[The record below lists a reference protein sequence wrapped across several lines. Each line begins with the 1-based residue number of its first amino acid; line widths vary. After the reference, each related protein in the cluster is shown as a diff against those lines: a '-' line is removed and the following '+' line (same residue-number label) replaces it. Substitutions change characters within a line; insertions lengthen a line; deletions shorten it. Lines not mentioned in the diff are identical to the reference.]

1 MIKNYIKITFRNLVR
16 NKLYSVINIAGL
28 SIGIAGS
35 LLMLVYVSDQ
45 LSYESMHKNADNIV
59 RVSAGFGN
67 GDNIMKLAGAMPG
80 IGPAAAEEIPEVKAS
95 VRFRK
100 RYNAK
105 VKVGDKEFVED
116 NFFFADSNVFK
127 VFTFPFVTGKQNS
140 ALNNPN
146 SIVISEAVA
155 NKYFGSDRNAIGKN
169 LILDNK
175 YNFTIT
181 GIIKDMPANTYLRCD
196 FIAPYSKAIE
206 IYNITQPWQTWGEDY
221 TFLYLRDNVS
231 LNDLK
236 NKLDKVLVKHTNEK
250 FAKFLSFYV
259 LPLRDI
265 YLKSDMIGELG
276 PTGNIKSIYI
286 FSSIA
291 LLLLIIACLNFV
303 NLSTARSLRR
313 SKEVG
318 LRKVLGANRAGLF
331 RQFWGE
337 SIIITLLAVA
347 VSLIFFEFLSPILFK
362 YFDVN
367 ITGIN
372 YFDSNFFII
381 LIGIIFFVSL
391 IAGIYPAI
399 FLSKYQPVDSL
410 KGIRTPGSSG
420 AGLRKALVVLQFSIS
435 IFLLIGTAAIYKQL
449 NYMLTTNAGFDKKDI
464 YIVSYPASQKGAADK
479 YPVLKNEFLSVPG
492 VMDVSGVYTLPGSG
506 NKEQQS
512 FRLKGE
518 SKDEALT
525 MQASG
530 VDYNFIQTL
539 GIKLLQGRIF
549 SEQYGTDKDNSII
562 INETAARKLGLKN
575 PVGTEV
581 YIPSGTG
588 RERLVKIIGVI
599 KDFHTASFHEKIEPL
614 FLYINPVRFYNIAV
628 KIDPKYTKQAL
639 ASLKDKFKE
648 VIPNKSFNYE
658 TLTEQ
663 YNSIY
668 QSDEK
673 TGSLIMIF
681 AILSVIVASMGLFG
695 LSSFA
700 TEVRMKEIGIRK
712 ILGADIFNISFLLS
726 KDFTKWVLVANI
738 IAWPVAYYAIS
749 KWLDDFAYKTEMGI
763 WIYILAAV
771 VALLISILTIS
782 FQSIKAANT
791 NPVKTLRYE

>member
-1 MIKNYIKITFRNLVR
+1 MLKNYIRVALRNIIK
-16 NKLYSVINIAGL
+16 NKLYSVINITGL

-35 LLMLVYVSDQ
+35 LLMLVYVSNQ

-80 IGPAAAEEIPEVKAS
+80 IGPAAVEEIPEVKAS

-105 VKVGDKEFVED
+105 VKVGNKEFIED

-127 VFTFPFVTGKQNS
+127 VFTFPFVAGDQNT
-140 ALNNPN
+140 ALISPN
-146 SIVISEAVA
+146 SIVISEEIAK
-155 NKYFGSDRNAIGKN
+155 KYFGNDNAIGKN
-169 LILDNK
+169 IILDDK
-175 YNFTIT
+175 YNFTVT
-181 GIIKDMPANTYLRCD
+181 GIIKDVPANTYLRCD
-196 FIAPYSKAIE
+196 FIAPYSKAVA
-206 IYNITQPWQTWGEDY
+206 IYKINQPWMTWGEDF
-221 TFLYLRDNVS
+221 TFLYLRNNVS
-231 LNDLK
+231 VNNLT
-236 NKLDKVLVKHTNEK
+236 NKLDKLLTEHTNEN
-250 FAKFLSFYV
+250 FAKLLSFYV
-259 LPLRDI
+259 LPLKDI
-265 YLKSDMIGELG
+265 YLKSNMIGELG
-276 PTGNIKSIYI
+276 PTGNVKSIYI

-291 LLLLIIACLNFV
+291 LLLLLIACLNFI

-331 RQFWGE
+331 KQFWGE
-337 SIIITLLAVA
+337 SIIITFFAVFI
-347 VSLIFFEFLSPILFK
+347 SLIFFEFLSPLLFK

-367 ITGIN
+367 ISGIN
-372 YFDSNFFII
+372 YFDTNFFLIFTGII
-381 LIGIIFFVSL
+381 LFVSF
-391 IAGIYPAI
+391 IAGIYPAL
-399 FLSKYQPVDSL
+399 FLSKYKPVDSL
-410 KGIRTPGSSG
+410 KGVKTPGSSG
-420 AGLRKALVVLQFSIS
+420 ASLRKTLVVLQFSIS

-449 NYMLTTNAGFDKKDI
+449 NYMLNADPGFNKRDVFVI
-464 YIVSYPASQKGAADK
+464 SYPASQKGAADK
-479 YPVLKNEFLSVPG
+479 YFVLKNEFLSVHG
-492 VMDVSGVYTLPGSG
+492 VENVSGVYTLPGSN

-512 FRLKGE
+512 FRLKGQ
-518 SKDEALT
+518 SKDDAMT

-530 VDYNFIQTL
+530 VDYDFIKTL
-539 GIKLLQGRIF
+539 GIKLLKGRNF
-549 SEQYGTDKDNSII
+549 SEKFGTDKDNSII
-562 INETAARKLGLKN
+562 INETAARKLGLKD

-581 YIPSGTG
+581 YIPQGKG
-588 RERLVKIIGVI
+588 NHLVKIIGVI
-599 KDFHTASFHEKIEPL
+599 QDFHTASFHEKIEPL
-614 FLYINPVRFYNIAV
+614 FLYVNPARFYNIAV
-628 KIDPKYTKQAL
+628 KIDPRYRKEAL

-648 VIPNKSFNYE
+648 IMPGKDFSYE

-663 YNSIY
+663 YRSMY

-712 ILGADIFNISFLLS
+712 VLGADIKSILVLLS
-726 KDFTKWVLVANI
+726 KDFTKWVLIANI
-738 IAWPVAYYAIS
+738 IAFPVAYYAIS
-749 KWLDDFAYKTEMGI
+749 KWLEDFAYKTDMGI
-763 WIYILAAV
+763 WIYILSAV

-782 FQSIKAANT
+782 FQSIKAANA

>member
-449 NYMLTTNAGFDKKDI
+449 NYMLTANAGFDKKDI

-539 GIKLLQGRIF
+539 GIKLLQGRNF
-549 SEQYGTDKDNSII
+549 SEKYGTDKDNSII

-791 NPVKTLRYE
+791 NPVKTLRY

>member
-1 MIKNYIKITFRNLVR
+1 MIKNYIKIAFRNLTR
-16 NKLYSVINIAGL
+16 NKLYSIINIAGL

-45 LSYESMHKNADNIV
+45 LSYECMHKNADNIV

-100 RYNAK
+100 SYNAK
-105 VKVGDKEFVED
+105 VKVGDKELLED
-116 NFFFADSNVFK
+116 NFFFADSNVFN
-127 VFTFPFVTGKQNS
+127 VFTFPFVAGNRNT

-146 SIVISEAVA
+146 SVVISEAMA
-155 NKYFGSDRNAIGKN
+155 KKYFDNENAMGKD
-169 LILDNK
+169 LILDDK
-175 YNFTIT
+175 YNFTVT
-181 GIIKDMPANTYLRCD
+181 GIIKNVPANTYLRCD

-206 IYNITQPWQTWGEDY
+206 IYNINQPWNTWGEDY

-236 NKLDKVLVKHTNEK
+236 NKLDKVLVKHTNEQ
-250 FAKFLSFYV
+250 FAKFLSFYL

-265 YLKSDMIGELG
+265 YLKSDMLGELG
-276 PTGNIKSIYI
+276 PTGKIRSIYI

-291 LLLLIIACLNFV
+291 ILLLLIACLNFV

-331 RQFWGE
+331 KQFWGE
-337 SIIITLLAVA
+337 SIIITLLAVFI
-347 VSLIFFEFLSPILFK
+347 SLIFFEFLNPVLFK
-362 YFDVN
+362 YFNVN
-367 ITGIN
+367 IAGIS
-372 YFDSNFFII
+372 YFNSNFFLI

-391 IAGIYPAI
+391 VAGIYPAI
-399 FLSKYQPVDSL
+399 FLSKYKPVDSL
-410 KGIRTPGSSG
+410 KGIRVPGSSG
-420 AGLRKALVVLQFSIS
+420 SGLRKLLVVLQFSIS

-449 NYMLTTNAGFDKKDI
+449 NYMLTANAGFNKNDI
-464 YIVSYPASQKGAADK
+464 IVVSYPASQEGAADK
-479 YPVLKNEFLSVPG
+479 YPVLKNQFLTIPG
-492 VMDVSGVYTLPGSG
+492 VEYVSGVYTLPGSG

-512 FRLKGE
+512 FRLKGQA
-518 SKDEALT
+518 KDEAMT

-530 VDYNFIQTL
+530 VDYDFIKAL
-539 GIKLLQGRIF
+539 GIKLIEGRNF
-549 SEQYGTDKDNSII
+549 SEQYGTDKDDAII
-562 INETAARKLGLKN
+562 INETAERKLGLKN
-575 PVGTEV
+575 PIGTEV
-581 YIPSGTG
+581 YIPGG
-588 RERLVKIIGVI
+588 KGERLVKIIGVI

-614 FLYINPVRFYNIAV
+614 FLYINPVRFFNIAV

-639 ASLKDKFKE
+639 AALTDKFKE
-648 VIPNKSFNYE
+648 VIPDKGFNYE

-663 YNSIY
+663 YNSLY

-712 ILGADIFNISFLLS
+712 VLGADALKISFLLS

-738 IAWPVAYYAIS
+738 IAWPAAYYAIS
-749 KWLDDFAYKTEMGI
+749 KWLEDFAYKTDMGI
-763 WIYILAAV
+763 WIYILAAAA
-771 VALLISILTIS
+771 ALLISVLTIS
-782 FQSIKAANT
+782 FQSIKAANS
-791 NPVKTLRYE
+791 NPVVTLRYE

>member
-231 LNDLK
+231 LNNLK

-449 NYMLTTNAGFDKKDI
+449 NYMLTANAGFDKKDI

-492 VMDVSGVYTLPGSG
+492 VTDVSGVYTLPGSG

-518 SKDEALT
+518 SKDEAMT

-530 VDYNFIQTL
+530 VDYDFIQTL
-539 GIKLLQGRIF
+539 GIKLLQGRNF

-581 YIPSGTG
+581 YIPSGTS
-588 RERLVKIIGVI
+588 RVRLVKIIGVI

-712 ILGADIFNISFLLS
+712 ILGADIFTISFLLS

-771 VALLISILTIS
+771 VALVISILTIS
-782 FQSIKAANT
+782 FQSVKVANT

>member
-1 MIKNYIKITFRNLVR
+1 MIKNYTKITFRNLVR
-16 NKLYSVINIAGL
+16 NKLYSVINIFGL

-35 LLMLVYVSDQ
+35 LLILVYVSNQ
-45 LSYESMHKNADNIV
+45 MSYESMHKNADNIV

-100 RYNAK
+100 RFNAK
-105 VKVGDKEFVED
+105 VKVGDKEFIED
-116 NFFFADSNVFK
+116 NFFFADSNVFS
-127 VFTFPFVTGKQNS
+127 VFTFHFLTGDQNN

-146 SIVISEAVA
+146 SIVISKAIA
-155 NKYFGSDRNAIGKN
+155 KKYFGNDNVIGKD
-169 LILDNK
+169 LKLDNK
-175 YNFTIT
+175 YNFTVT

-206 IYNITQPWQTWGEDY
+206 VYNINQPWHSWGEDY
-221 TFLYLRDNVS
+221 TYLYLRENVS

-236 NKLDKVLVKHTNEK
+236 NKLDKVLVKHTNDK

-265 YLKSDMIGELG
+265 YLKSDMLGELG

-303 NLSTARSLRR
+303 NLSTARSIRR

-318 LRKVLGANRAGLF
+318 LRKVLGANRVGLF

-337 SIIITLLAVA
+337 SIIITLLAVG
-347 VSLIFFEFLSPILFK
+347 VSLIFFEFLNPLLFK

-372 YFDSNFFII
+372 YFDTNFFMI
-381 LIGIIFFVSL
+381 LVGIIFFVSL
-391 IAGIYPAI
+391 VAGIYPAI
-399 FLSKYQPVDSL
+399 FLSRYQPVDSL
-410 KGIRTPGSSG
+410 KGMRIPGSSG
-420 AGLRKALVVLQFSIS
+420 SGLRKMLVVLQFSIS

-449 NYMLTTNAGFDKKDI
+449 NYMLTANAGFDKKDI
-464 YIVSYPASQKGAADK
+464 YIVSYPASQKGASDK
-479 YPVLKNEFLSVPG
+479 YPVLKNEFLSVKG
-492 VMDVSGVYTLPGSG
+492 VVDVSGVYTLPGSG

-512 FRLKGE
+512 FRLKGQ
-518 SKDEALT
+518 SKDEAMT

-530 VDYNFIQTL
+530 VDYNFIKTL
-539 GIKLLQGRIF
+539 GIKLLEGRNF

-562 INETAARKLGLKN
+562 INETAAKKLGLAN
-575 PVGTEV
+575 PIGTEV
-581 YIPSGTG
+581 YIPGG
-588 RERLVKIIGVI
+588 GGEHLVNIIGVI
-599 KDFHTASFHEKIEPL
+599 KDFHTASFHQKIEPI
-614 FLYINPVRFYNIAV
+614 FLYINPARFYNIAV
-628 KIDPKYTKQAL
+628 KIDPKYTKSAL
-639 ASLKDKFKE
+639 SSLKDKFKE

-658 TLTEQ
+658 TLTDQ
-663 YNSIY
+663 YNSLY

-673 TGSLIMIF
+673 TGSLIMVF
-681 AILSVIVASMGLFG
+681 AILSVIVAAMGLFG

-712 ILGADIFNISFLLS
+712 VLGADMFNISLLLS

-749 KWLDDFAYKTEMGI
+749 KWLDDFSYKTDMGI
-763 WIYILAAV
+763 WIYILSAI
-771 VALLISILTIS
+771 VALLISVITIS

-791 NPVKTLRYE
+791 NPVETLRYE

>member
-155 NKYFGSDRNAIGKN
+155 NKYFGSDRNAIGKD

-449 NYMLTTNAGFDKKDI
+449 NYMLTANAGFDKKDI

-539 GIKLLQGRIF
+539 GIKLLQGRNF

>member
-1 MIKNYIKITFRNLVR
+1 MFKNYIKIAFRNLTR

-35 LLMLVYVSDQ
+35 LLILVYVSDQ

-100 RYNAK
+100 KYNAK
-105 VKVGDKEFVED
+105 VKVGNKEFMED
-116 NFFFADSNVFK
+116 NFFFADSNVFN
-127 VFTFPFVTGKQNS
+127 VFTFPFVAGNQST
-140 ALNNPN
+140 ALSKPN
-146 SIVISEAVA
+146 SIVISEAMA
-155 NKYFGSDRNAIGKN
+155 KKYFDNENAIGKD

-175 YNFTIT
+175 YNFTVT
-181 GIIKDMPANTYLRCD
+181 GIIKNVPPNTYLRCD

-206 IYNITQPWQTWGEDY
+206 IFNINNPWMSWGEDY

-276 PTGNIKSIYI
+276 PKGNIKSIYI

-291 LLLLIIACLNFV
+291 VLLLLIACLNFV

-331 RQFWGE
+331 KQFWGE
-337 SIIITLLAVA
+337 SIIITLLAVFI
-347 VSLIFFEFLSPILFK
+347 SLIFFEFLNPVLFK

-372 YFDSNFFII
+372 YFNSDFFLI

-391 IAGIYPAI
+391 VAGIYPAI
-399 FLSKYQPVDSL
+399 FLSKYKPVDSL
-410 KGIRTPGSSG
+410 KGIRVPGSSG
-420 AGLRKALVVLQFSIS
+420 AGLRKMLVVLQFSIS

-449 NYMLTTNAGFDKKDI
+449 NYMLTANAGFNKKDI
-464 YIVSYPASQKGAADK
+464 FIVSYPASQKGAADK
-479 YPVLKNEFLSVPG
+479 YQVLKNEFLSVPG

-512 FRLKGE
+512 FRLKGQA
-518 SKDEALT
+518 KDDAMT

-530 VDYNFIQTL
+530 VDYDFINTL
-539 GIKLLQGRIF
+539 GIKLIEGRNF
-549 SEQYGTDKDNSII
+549 SEQFGTDKDDAII
-562 INETAARKLGLKN
+562 INETAERKLGLKN

-581 YIPSGTG
+581 YIPGGG
-588 RERLVKIIGVI
+588 REKLVKIIGVI

-614 FLYINPVRFYNIAV
+614 FLYINPVRFFNIAI
-628 KIDPKYTKQAL
+628 KIDPNYTKQAL
-639 ASLKDKFKE
+639 ASLKDKFKN
-648 VIPNKSFNYE
+648 VIPDKSFSYE

-663 YNSIY
+663 YSSLY

-681 AILSVIVASMGLFG
+681 AILSVLVASMGLFG

-712 ILGADIFNISFLLS
+712 VLGADALKISFLLS

-749 KWLDDFAYKTEMGI
+749 KWLEDFAYKTEMGI
-763 WIYILAAV
+763 WIYILAAA
-771 VALLISILTIS
+771 VALLISVLTIS
-782 FQSIKAANT
+782 FQSIKAANA
-791 NPVKTLRYE
+791 NPIETLRYE